1 MPFLRAIPHGSDIG
15 TQGGTSGMKKGT
27 ESCSGSHLSSK
38 LILILCFH
46 FLFIFK
52 NSTERRKQSFEH
64 FHVIK
69 EQCSF
74 GLRREKLRLEQ

>member
-1 MPFLRAIPHGSDIG
+1 MSFLRTIPHGSGIG
-15 TQGGTSGMKKGT
+15 TKGGTSGVKKGT
-27 ESCSGSHLSSK
+27 ESCSGSDLSSK

-46 FLFIFK
+46 FLFVFK
-52 NSTERRKQSFEH
+52 NSTERRKQSSEH

-69 EQCSF
+69 EQCRF